1 MNTKKTV
8 YVVTR
13 NSRRI
18 EDRNYSSKDEA
29 NLRAEKLVSV
39 LKQWK
44 DPDVRKVKV
53 VETDNPSKI
62 R

>member
-1 MNTKKTV
+1 MKKTQV

-18 EDRNYSSKDEA
+18 EDRNYSSKEDA
-29 NLRAEKLVSV
+29 DARAEKLAKV
-39 LKQWK
+39 LKDWR
-44 DPDVRKVKV
+44 DPDLKKIKV
-53 VETDNPSKI
+53 VLTDNPSKI